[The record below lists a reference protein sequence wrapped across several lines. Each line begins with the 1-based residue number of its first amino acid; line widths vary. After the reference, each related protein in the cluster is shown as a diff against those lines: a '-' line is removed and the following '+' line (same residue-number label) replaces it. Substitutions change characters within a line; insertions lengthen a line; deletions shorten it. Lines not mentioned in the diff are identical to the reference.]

1 MWFRGC
7 LNSNCVNSEWIYVS
21 WIQTLNTKIFHKE
34 IHAKYSHKLFDKVQS
49 FFFKMILM
57 NKWFSE
63 FLTLKTKYFND
74 LIFWW
79 FYWFS
84 QNFSSKLFDK
94 VQFFSFTLNT
104 KYLQNNFRQ
113 SSRNAKFFKFDFLQR
128 IDTKLNFVQVEI
140 SKNVDLK
147 IIFNAMN
154 HNGKRLYFSFA
165 DW

>member
-1 MWFRGC
+1 
-7 LNSNCVNSEWIYVS
+7 
-21 WIQTLNTKIFHKE
+21 
-34 IHAKYSHKLFDKVQS
+34 
-49 FFFKMILM
+49 MILM

-94 VQFFSFTLNT
+94 VQFFVFTLNT

-154 HNGKRLYFSFA
+154 HNGLWLCLVLLIKHQALTNIEKFLNNKQPK
-165 DW
+165 